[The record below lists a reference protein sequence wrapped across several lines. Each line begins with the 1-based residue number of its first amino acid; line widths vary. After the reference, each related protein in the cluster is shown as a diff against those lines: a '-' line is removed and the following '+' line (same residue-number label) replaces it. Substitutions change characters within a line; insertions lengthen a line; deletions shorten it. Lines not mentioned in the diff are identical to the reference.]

1 MFEEKDPQVNRIA
14 HKFKQQTR
22 TRNYYPRPT
31 PPDLQYEEWSQIFQS
46 KYDGD
51 DIYEWNIDGVS
62 DHQVLNILQEMIMA
76 STAYKS
82 KGNSDQTMSTH
93 LITGFTGQ
101 LKGWWDNAIIEEEK
115 RFIQNNLDE

>member
-1 MFEEKDPQVNRIA
+1 
-14 HKFKQQTR
+14 
-22 TRNYYPRPT
+22 
-31 PPDLQYEEWSQIFQS
+31 
-46 KYDGD
+46 
-51 DIYEWNIDGVS
+51 
-62 DHQVLNILQEMIMA
+62 MIMA